1 MTKFR
6 FLALFAA
13 LALLFIVSITV
24 LAQAPKPPHVFTG
37 KVMVGD
43 EMAME
48 GTEVTAMV
56 DGETVGMTMVMAD
69 GSYVLKLDAGDPSA
83 EGYMDLTGK
92 TVMIMV
98 GMVDVEQSATWME
111 GMLSVLNLMAIAM
124 EPEPTM
130 DPVMDVLL
138 SGLTA

>member
-13 LALLFIVSITV
+13 LALLFIVSTTV
-24 LAQAPKPPHVFTG
+24 LAQAPKRPHTFTG
-37 KVMVGD
+37 TVMVGYA
-43 EMAME
+43 MAME
-48 GTEVTAMV
+48 GTSVTAMI
-56 DGETVGMTMVMAD
+56 DGETVGMTMVMD
-69 GSYVLKLDAGDPSA
+69 GRYTIRVDPGDPAA
-83 EGYMDLTGK
+83 EGYMDFSGK
-92 TVMIMV
+92 TVMFMV
-98 GMVDVEQSATWME
+98 GMVYVEQSAMWME